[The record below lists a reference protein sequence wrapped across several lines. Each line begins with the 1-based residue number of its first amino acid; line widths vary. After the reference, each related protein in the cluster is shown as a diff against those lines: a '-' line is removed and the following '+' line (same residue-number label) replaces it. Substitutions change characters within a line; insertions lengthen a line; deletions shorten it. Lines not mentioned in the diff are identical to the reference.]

1 MLGGD
6 GNANPPVVST
16 NSLGTKAKL
25 SDWAETDFTGAI
37 FEYAHVLRTDLS
49 AVKLEIAEL
58 GVAHIEGVT
67 ATPPHDHPRTRLLHG
82 PRAAG
87 CVLDSADVSGADLT
101 FVNFEGSR
109 ARAASFFRSNL
120 AQAMRYFRLIL
131 RRISAAHL
139 SAGSLAAGS
148 RPTIRINPERSRA
161 GGGVRV

>member
-6 GNANPPVVST
+6 GNANPHVVST

-49 AVKLEIAEL
+49 AVKLGVAEL

-101 FVNFEGSR
+101 FVNIEGSR
-109 ARAASFFRSNL
+109 ARAASFFRTNL
-120 AQAMRYFRLIL
+120 AQAMRFPTHL
-131 RRISAAHL
+131 AAHL
-139 SAGSLAAGS
+139 PAASLGGIFRRGISAHN
-148 RPTIRINPERSRA
+148 T
-161 GGGVRV
+161 